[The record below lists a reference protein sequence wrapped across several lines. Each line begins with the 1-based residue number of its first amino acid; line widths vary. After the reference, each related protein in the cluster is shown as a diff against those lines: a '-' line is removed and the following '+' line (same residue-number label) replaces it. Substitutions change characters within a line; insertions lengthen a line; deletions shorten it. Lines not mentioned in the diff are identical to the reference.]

1 MTATGRNV
9 VQTIHQLLAQPYGEG
24 AVSVLALHGLGL
36 YNKLVVVRVF
46 NSLLIILHCT
56 FIMLYVIIYVKFY
69 NILSGGTDMNDE
81 LELYKEMYL
90 KMVRASEE
98 ALNILIKAQQEC
110 ENMYINYGCSDGEE
124 E

>member
-1 MTATGRNV
+1 
-9 VQTIHQLLAQPYGEG
+9 
-24 AVSVLALHGLGL
+24 
-36 YNKLVVVRVF
+36 
-46 NSLLIILHCT
+46 
-56 FIMLYVIIYVKFY
+56 MLYVIIYVKFY

-90 KMVRASEE
+90 IMVRASEE

>member
-1 MTATGRNV
+1 
-9 VQTIHQLLAQPYGEG
+9 
-24 AVSVLALHGLGL
+24 
-36 YNKLVVVRVF
+36 
-46 NSLLIILHCT
+46 
-56 FIMLYVIIYVKFY
+56 MLYVIIYVKFY

>member
-1 MTATGRNV
+1 
-9 VQTIHQLLAQPYGEG
+9 
-24 AVSVLALHGLGL
+24 
-36 YNKLVVVRVF
+36 
-46 NSLLIILHCT
+46 
-56 FIMLYVIIYVKFY
+56 
-69 NILSGGTDMNDE
+69 MNDE

-110 ENMYINYGCSDGEE
+110 ENRHIKYGCPDGEE

>member
-1 MTATGRNV
+1 
-9 VQTIHQLLAQPYGEG
+9 
-24 AVSVLALHGLGL
+24 
-36 YNKLVVVRVF
+36 
-46 NSLLIILHCT
+46 
-56 FIMLYVIIYVKFY
+56 MLYVIIYVKFY

-90 KMVRASEE
+90 KIVRASEE
-98 ALNILIKAQQEC
+98 ALNILIKVQQEC

>member
-1 MTATGRNV
+1 
-9 VQTIHQLLAQPYGEG
+9 
-24 AVSVLALHGLGL
+24 
-36 YNKLVVVRVF
+36 
-46 NSLLIILHCT
+46 
-56 FIMLYVIIYVKFY
+56 MLYVIIYVKFH

-98 ALNILIKAQQEC
+98 ALNILIKVQQEC

>member
-1 MTATGRNV
+1 
-9 VQTIHQLLAQPYGEG
+9 
-24 AVSVLALHGLGL
+24 
-36 YNKLVVVRVF
+36 
-46 NSLLIILHCT
+46 
-56 FIMLYVIIYVKFY
+56 
-69 NILSGGTDMNDE
+69 MNDE

>member
-1 MTATGRNV
+1 
-9 VQTIHQLLAQPYGEG
+9 
-24 AVSVLALHGLGL
+24 
-36 YNKLVVVRVF
+36 
-46 NSLLIILHCT
+46 
-56 FIMLYVIIYVKFY
+56 MLYVIIYVKYY

-98 ALNILIKAQQEC
+98 ALNILIKVQQEC
-110 ENMYINYGCSDGEE
+110 ENRYINYGCSNGEE